1 MRLYGIAAYLKEV
14 AGDRAAA
21 DALIAELDRSQASR
35 GSIGVS
41 GARLWI
47 VQILV
52 RRRLFSEARE
62 RLAEADPLR
71 DVQNRDLTYE
81 AWAELIA
88 AEGAWD
94 EAPSIVAAA
103 REWAE
108 RTGLMVLPA
117 FADRLE
123 GGAALAVGDVELG
136 LDRLRRARATFAR
149 HEAGWER
156 ARTEIALAE
165 ALIAAGR
172 TDEAAEAAGAAL
184 ATLTG
189 LGSAH
194 RDRARARAGR
204 PLQLGDRLARGHLV
218 DQPAQLPAQDAIR
231 QVLAGDLEVVPRVL
245 PDPPRIREKGA
256 DLLDRVLGDRAVD
269 LDQPQAER
277 TRCRRRTPDI
287 GSRATGTP

>member
-1 MRLYGIAAYLKEV
+1 MFHAAAQFRLGDWDRFWSVYDRLDATVEHDRPLAYHTMRLYGIAAYLKEV

-47 VQILV
+47 VQTLV
-52 RRRLFSEARE
+52 RRGLFAEARE

-94 EAPSIVAAA
+94 EAPAIVAAA

-165 ALIAAGR
+165 ALISAGR
-172 TDEAAEAAGAAL
+172 KDEAAEAAGAAL
-184 ATLTG
+184 ATLSG
-189 LGSAH
+189 LDAPIEIEG
-194 RDRARARAGR
+194 ARELVAR
-204 PLQLGDRLARGHLV
+204 
-218 DQPAQLPAQDAIR
+218 
-231 QVLAGDLEVVPRVL
+231 
-245 PDPPRIREKGA
+245 
-256 DLLDRVLGDRAVD
+256 
-269 LDQPQAER
+269 
-277 TRCRRRTPDI
+277 
-287 GSRATGTP
+287 SS